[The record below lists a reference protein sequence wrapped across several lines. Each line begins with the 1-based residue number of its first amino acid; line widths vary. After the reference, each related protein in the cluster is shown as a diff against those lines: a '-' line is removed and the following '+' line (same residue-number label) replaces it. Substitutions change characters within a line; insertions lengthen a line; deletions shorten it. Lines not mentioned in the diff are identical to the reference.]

1 MNIIQMRQEL
11 KDIRAQMSAELEK
24 GTALATAKDTTLE
37 QIKAQSDVVDGLQI
51 RAALLEKGISDA
63 EGRAPA
69 AKTNAGKNGGF
80 RSLGEFAAAV
90 HTAGIRGGTA
100 DSRLV
105 RNTAAGANE
114 TTAADGGY
122 LVPPEYADGIIDLIQ
137 EQSILLPQARRV
149 QIAGNRLIETYLVE
163 TKRDDSHRHGGVL
176 AYWKAEAAEYT
187 ATKATFAERTTQ
199 LDKLTALCP
208 VSEELL
214 QDEPAIESILTDLV
228 AREFAWKADDAIFA
242 GSGTGSTPLGMV
254 ASGNAAL
261 VTVAKETSQAAGT
274 VNVKNILNMW
284 NRMPAQCR
292 QRAKWYINQ
301 DLEPQLMQLLMETS
315 GGDSAAGAHLYL
327 PAGAYGNETGKILGR
342 DVVPLEQAKAA
353 GAVGDIAFLDATQY
367 LLIERTG
374 IMKQASM
381 HVYFD
386 SDQTCFKFSWRVGG
400 RPDWMSAIEGA
411 ASTVKRSPYVAL
423 EARTAATPP
432 SGT

>member
-51 RAALLEKGISDA
+51 RAALLEKSLQDA
-63 EGRAPA
+63 EGKAPA
-69 AKTNAGKNGGF
+69 AKASAGRNGGF

-90 HTAGIRGGTA
+90 HSAGIRGGAA
-100 DSRLV
+100 DNRLV
-105 RNTAAGANE
+105 RNAAAGANE

-137 EQSILLPQARRV
+137 DQSILLPQVRRV
-149 QIAGNRLIETYLVE
+149 QIAGNRLIETYLAE
-163 TKRDDSHRHGGVL
+163 NKRDDGHRHGGIL

-187 ATKATFAERTTQ
+187 AAKAAFGERTTQ

-208 VSEELL
+208 VTEELL
-214 QDEPAIESILTDLV
+214 QDEPAIESILSGLV
-228 AREFAWKADDAIFA
+228 GREFAWKIDDAIFC

-274 VNVKNILNMW
+274 VNVQNILNMW

-292 QRAKWYINQ
+292 QNAKWYINQ